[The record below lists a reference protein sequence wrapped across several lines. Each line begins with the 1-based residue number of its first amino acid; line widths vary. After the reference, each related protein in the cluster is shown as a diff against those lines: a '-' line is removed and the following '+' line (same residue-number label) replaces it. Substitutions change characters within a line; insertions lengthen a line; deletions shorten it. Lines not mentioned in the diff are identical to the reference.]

1 MPVSLYGVI
10 MKMTPQKAIDSILKQ
25 APQMLKEDK
34 HHAPILFIF
43 GEHENAIVLIEFKDT
58 ESKYSAMLTTGRK
71 LAFLKPH
78 CIAFVSEAW
87 ISKTFPPEGKNVSD
101 MSDKQ
106 EALQAIAQ
114 NLEGE
119 IKAAAIP
126 FSRVGKD
133 ILFGEPIESS
143 EAESYLLELFWRG
156 VRESSH

>member
-1 MPVSLYGVI
+1 
-10 MKMTPQKAIDSILKQ
+10 MKMNPQEAIDHILEQ
-25 APQMLKEDK
+25 APHMLKEDK
-34 HHAPILFIF
+34 YHAPILFVF
-43 GEHENAIVLIEFKDT
+43 GEHENAIVLIDFKDID
-58 ESKYSAMLTTGRK
+58 SKYSAMLTTGKK

-87 ISKTFPPEGKNVSD
+87 ISKTFPPENKHVSD
-101 MSDKQ
+101 MPDKQ

-119 IKAAAIP
+119 IKAIAIP
-126 FSRVGKD
+126 FFRVGNE